1 MVAPVKHLFRTRMQ
15 PETIALGI
23 DLVVAPLLGP
33 CWAYLDPCANCTATV
48 GYHSHYYDIE
58 ALVWHL
64 GLASLLAT
72 TLAIAGCRARPRR
85 WVPPML
91 WALFNMAQCVFTLR
105 NDFWRLPE
113 LIP

>member
-72 TLAIAGCRARPRR
+72 INVSSPSCARTAFAMPS
-85 WVPPML
+85 
-91 WALFNMAQCVFTLR
+91 ATDSNSS
-105 NDFWRLPE
+105 
-113 LIP
+113 